1 VPEKPGA
8 VFSSGLLPADP
19 GLMGEIMDKIIKVTL
34 GLFVV
39 ILVLFV
45 SVVSYTAYIDTTYRN
60 SLTGTYVYNCTITT
74 NTVLSNV
81 TLFLPVP
88 ADMTGNS
95 PVVSQISRQ
104 QVTGVPEDWTLT
116 LFDTGKATLL
126 RVSAPRIGQNT
137 SGESTQ
143 TTSITFVVNA
153 SSHTLIDTRSPI
165 ENAAVFRPVQEITT
179 VACPAGDASTGG
191 TPECSEYV
199 TSTYADY
206 TAAPSASVSIS
217 ASLEGTNS
225 WTIFAPEFNG
235 YKNRI
240 DLLMHGDNHGWVTTK
255 GWLESGIGAYDAPM
269 ATS

>member
-1 VPEKPGA
+1 
-8 VFSSGLLPADP
+8 
-19 GLMGEIMDKIIKVTL
+19 MGEIMDKIIKVTL
-34 GLFVV
+34 GLFVI

-45 SVVSYTAYIDTTYRN
+45 SVVSYTAYVNMSYRN

-95 PVVSQISRQ
+95 PVISQISRQ
-104 QVTGVPEDWTLT
+104 QVTGVPKDWTLT

-126 RVSAPRIGQNT
+126 KVSAPRIGQNT
-137 SGESTQ
+137 PGESAQ
-143 TTSITFVVNA
+143 TTSITFEVNV
-153 SSHTLIDTRSPI
+153 SSHTLIDTRFPV
-165 ENAAVFRPVQEITT
+165 ENAAVFRPVPPGSGYTT
-179 VACPAGDASTGG
+179 VACPAGEASAGG
-191 TPECSEYV
+191 TQECSEYL

-225 WTIFAPEFNG
+225 WTIFAPESNG

-240 DLLMHGDNHGWVTTK
+240 DVLMHGDNHGWVTTR
-255 GWLESGIGAYDAPM
+255 GWLESGIGAYDAPIT
-269 ATS
+269 TS